1 MAHELEI
8 LADGSASMA
17 YSVEYGRPWHGLGTE
32 VKGLMTSA
40 EALAAASLDWPVK
53 KAPLYARSGSK
64 YVKSPDR
71 YAIQRETDGAILGT
85 VGKDYTPF
93 QNADA
98 FAFLDT
104 LLASGEAVIDTAG
117 SLFGGKRIWIAA
129 RLDDFTVLGQD
140 VYEQWMLITNSHDG
154 SRALQASIT
163 PIRVVCA
170 NTEAMALRGASQ
182 TFRIRHRGD
191 LQGKVQEA
199 KETLGVAKKYTE
211 EFVARSEQLAAI
223 EVSTDQFEEIMKRAF
238 PEQKRQ
244 LATNLQSVKIIRA
257 ESPRIPDDLRGTA
270 YGALS
275 ALTEWTSWGKEYR
288 TEEARMKSLLLGW
301 SRDVVTQVADDLLKV

>member
-8 LADGSASMA
+8 KSDGTASMA
-17 YSVEYGRPWHGLGTE
+17 YNVENGRPWHGLGTE

-40 EALAAASLDWPVK
+40 EALEAAGLDWTVSK
-53 KAPLYARSGSK
+53 VAMYARFGSR
-64 YVKSPDR
+64 YVKSQER
-71 YAIQRETDGAILGT
+71 YGIQRSSDGALLGT

-93 QNADA
+93 QNTEA
-98 FAFLDT
+98 FGFLDT
-104 LLASGEAVIDTAG
+104 LLESGDAHIDTAG

-129 RLDDFTVLGQD
+129 RLDDFTVLGKD

-191 LQGKVQEA
+191 LAGKVQEA
-199 KETLGVAKKYTE
+199 KETLAVAKKYTA
-211 EFVARSEQLAAI
+211 EFVDRAEELASI
-223 EVSTDQFEEIMKRAF
+223 EVSVEQFEAIMKNAF
-238 PEQKRQ
+238 PDQKRQ
-244 LATNLQSVKIIRA
+244 LATNLQNVKIIRA
-257 ESPRIPDDLRGTA
+257 ESPRIPDDLRMTG

-275 ALTEWTSWGKEYR
+275 ALTEWTSWGKDYR

-301 SRDVVTQVADDLLKV
+301 SRDMVTQVAEDLLKV

>member
-8 LADGSASMA
+8 KNDGTASMA
-17 YSVEYGRPWHGLGTE
+17 YSVDYGRPWHGLGTE

-40 EALAAASLDWPVK
+40 EALHAAGLDWTVSKVPM
-53 KAPLYARSGSK
+53 YARFGSK
-64 YVKSPDR
+64 YVKSTDR
-71 YAIQRETDGAILGT
+71 FGVQRSSDGQLLGT

-93 QNADA
+93 QNTEA
-98 FAFLDT
+98 FGFLDT
-104 LLASGEAVIDTAG
+104 LLESGDAHVDTAG

-170 NTEAMALRGASQ
+170 NTEAMALRSASQ

-191 LQGKVQEA
+191 LTGKVQEA
-199 KETLGVAKKYTE
+199 KETLSVAKKYTE
-211 EFVARSEQLAAI
+211 EFIAFSEDLAEI
-223 EVSTDQFEEIMKRAF
+223 DVSVDQFEAIMKANF

-244 LATNLQSVKIIRA
+244 LAANLQNVKIIRA
-257 ESPRIPDDLRGTA
+257 ESPRIPDDLRMTA

-275 ALTEWTSWGKEYR
+275 ALTEWTSWGKDYR

-301 SRDVVTQVADDLLKV
+301 SRDVVTNVAQDLMKV

>member
-8 LADGSASMA
+8 TTDGTASMA
-17 YSVEYGRPWHGLGTE
+17 YSVDYGRPWHGLGTE
-32 VKGLMTSA
+32 VKGLMTSS
-40 EALAAASLDWPVK
+40 EALAAAGLDWTVSK
-53 KAPLYARSGSK
+53 VPLYARFGSK
-64 YVKSPDR
+64 YMKSPDR
-71 YAIQRETDGAILGT
+71 YAIQRSSDGAILGT
-85 VGKDYTPF
+85 VGKDYSEF
-93 QNADA
+93 QNTEA
-98 FAFLDT
+98 FGFLDT
-104 LLASGEAVIDTAG
+104 LLQSGEAHIDTAG

-170 NTEAMALRGASQ
+170 NTEAMALSHAQQ

-191 LQGKVQEA
+191 LSGKVQEA
-199 KETLGVAKKYTE
+199 KETLQVAHKYTE
-211 EFVARSEQLAAI
+211 EFVSFSEDLAKI
-223 EVSTDQFEEIMKRAF
+223 QVSVDTFEAIMKANF

-244 LATNLQSVKIIRA
+244 LATNLQNVKIIRA

-301 SRDVVTQVADDLLKV
+301 SRDVVTNVAKDLLKV

>member
-8 LADGSASMA
+8 KADGTASMA
-17 YSVEYGRPWHGLGTE
+17 YNVENGRPWHGLGTE

-40 EALAAASLDWPVK
+40 DALTAAGLDWTVS
-53 KAPLYARSGSK
+53 KAPLYSRFGSR
-64 YVKSPDR
+64 YIKSEDR
-71 YAIQRETDGAILGT
+71 WSIQRSSDGKILGT
-85 VGKDYTPF
+85 VGKDYTEF
-93 QNADA
+93 QNTEA

-104 LLASGEAVIDTAG
+104 LLKSGEAHIDTAG

-129 RLDDFTVLGQD
+129 RLDDFTVLGKD

-191 LQGKVQEA
+191 LAGKVQEA
-199 KETLGVAKKYTE
+199 KETLQVAHKYTD
-211 EFVARSEQLAAI
+211 EFMAQSEALAKI
-223 EVSTDQFEEIMKRAF
+223 EVSVDQFEAIMKNAF
-238 PEQKRQ
+238 PDQKRQ
-244 LATNLQSVKIIRA
+244 LATNLQNVKIIRA
-257 ESPRIPDDLRGTA
+257 ESPRIPDDLRMTG

-275 ALTEWTSWGKEYR
+275 ALTEWTSWGKDYR